1 LGKTVK
7 LPIRLRLAAT
17 YCLALAFIVAGLETG
32 SYLTAQAAI
41 HSLVDRELETRLA
54 GIQDHLAR
62 HLKRYS
68 WDRMRTELSVHP
80 AFQPDYLSVRSGAG
94 QLLFEG
100 RGMQGVH
107 AVSPGINDIRVDG
120 RTLRLFS
127 VRRTILGEPYE
138 LALATDLRLA
148 SAILQRLWLLFLVSI
163 PPLLLVCAC
172 LGYWMS
178 GRALAPIQR
187 IISAARSIDSSRLG
201 ERVPVPETGD
211 EVQQLAETFNGM
223 LHRIETGFAQIRAF
237 TDNASHELRTPVA
250 IIRAAAEV
258 ALLRPH
264 PSEAVF
270 RQTLERILRESER
283 NSKLIDQMLE
293 LARLDS
299 GVERGQ
305 FAAMD
310 LCDSAAE
317 AVREMAPVAAARVVQ
332 LSIAPS
338 QSDVTVAGDREQLR
352 RLWLIL
358 LDNAI
363 KYTPEGGCVTVEAS
377 VREGRPVVAIQDT
390 GIGIPAEHQERVFQR
405 FYRTDKARSRAL
417 GGAGLGLSIAQEIAM
432 VHGARIELRSSPG
445 QGSEF
450 SVCFMDPAGRWTQPP
465 LQSACEVLR

>member
-1 LGKTVK
+1 LGNAVK
-7 LPIRLRLAAT
+7 LPIRLRLAAI
-17 YCLALAFIVAGLETG
+17 YCLVLAFIVAGVETG

-62 HLKRYS
+62 HMNRYS
-68 WDRMRTELSVHP
+68 WDRMRTELNVHP
-80 AFQPDYLSVRSGAG
+80 AFQPDYLAVRSGSG

-100 RGMQGVH
+100 RAMQGVR
-107 AVSPGINDIRVDG
+107 AVGPGINDVRVDG
-120 RTLRLFS
+120 GTLRLFS
-127 VRRTILGEPYE
+127 VRRTVLGEPYD
-138 LALATDLRLA
+138 LMMATDLRLA
-148 SAILQRLWLLFLVSI
+148 AAILQRLWLLFLISI
-163 PPLLLVCAC
+163 PPLLLVCAW

-187 IISAARSIDSSRLG
+187 IIAAARSIDSTRLG
-201 ERVPVPETGD
+201 ERVSVPDTGD
-211 EVQQLAETFNGM
+211 EVHQLAVTFNGM

-237 TDNASHELRTPVA
+237 TANASHELRTPVA

-264 PSEAVF
+264 PSEAFF

-283 NSKLIDQMLE
+283 NTKLIDQMME

-299 GVERGQ
+299 GVEKGH
-305 FAAMD
+305 FVSTD
-310 LCDSAAE
+310 LGDSVAE
-317 AVREMAPVAAARVVQ
+317 AAHEMASLAAARGTH

-338 QSDVTVAGDREQLR
+338 RCDATVAGDRDQLR

-363 KYTPEGGCVTVEAS
+363 KYTPEGGSITVEARL
-377 VREGRPVVAIQDT
+377 REGRPIVAIRDT
-390 GIGIPAEHQERVFQR
+390 GIGIPPEHQALVFQR

-432 VHGARIELRSSPG
+432 AHGARIELRSSPG

-450 SVCFMDPAGRWTQPP
+450 SVCFTDPARRQAQPS
-465 LQSACEVLR
+465 LQFDCEVLR

>member
-1 LGKTVK
+1 
-7 LPIRLRLAAT
+7 LAAI
-17 YCLALAFIVAGLETG
+17 YCLVLAFVITGLETG

-54 GIQDHLAR
+54 GIEDHLAR
-62 HLKRYS
+62 HLNRYS
-68 WDRMRTELSVHP
+68 WERMRTELSVHP

-94 QLLFEG
+94 RLLFEG
-100 RGMQGVH
+100 RAMQGLH
-107 AVSPGINDIRVDG
+107 TVSPGINDLRVDG

-127 VRRTILGEPYE
+127 VRRTILGESYD
-138 LALATDLRLA
+138 LAMATDLQLA
-148 SAILQRLWLLFLVSI
+148 AAILQRLWLLFLVSI
-163 PPLLLVCAC
+163 PPVVVVCAC

-187 IISAARSIDSSRLG
+187 IIESARSIDLSRLG
-201 ERVPVPETGD
+201 ERVPVPDTGD

-223 LHRIETGFAQIRAF
+223 LHRIETGFAQICAF
-237 TDNASHELRTPVA
+237 TANASHELRTPVA

-258 ALLRPH
+258 TLLRPH
-264 PSEAVF
+264 PTEAVF

-283 NSKLIDQMLE
+283 NTKLIDQLLQ

-299 GVERGQ
+299 GVEKGQ
-305 FAAMD
+305 FASVD
-310 LCDSAAE
+310 LGDSAAE
-317 AVREMAPVAAARVVQ
+317 AAREMASLAAARGVG
-332 LSIAPS
+332 LFFAPS
-338 QSDVTVAGDREQLR
+338 QTDVTVAADREQLR

-363 KYTPEGGCVTVEAS
+363 KYTPEGGSVSVKAS
-377 VREGRPVVAIQDT
+377 MREGRPIVAIQDT
-390 GIGIPAEHQERVFQR
+390 GIGISPEHQERVFQR

-432 VHGARIELRSSPG
+432 IHGARIKLRSSPG

-450 SVCFMDPAGRWTQPP
+450 SVVFTDPTRRRIQPP
-465 LQSACEVLR
+465 LHSNCKVLR